1 MNKSKPQLQ
10 FRRVATLPIILQDE
24 RAECGQACVAMVSH
38 YFGHDT
44 ELDDTHTLFVKL
56 AIKHYRHNCLFWFT
70 ADMPTQ
76 QINSIYLSNDDYC
89 WFSESRWNQLKII
102 LSDSFWPNGLANTT
116 PKTV

>member
-1 MNKSKPQLQ
+1 MNRLI
-10 FRRVATLPIILQDE
+10 A
-24 RAECGQACVAMVSH
+24 
-38 YFGHDT
+38 T